1 MNSRKQEIT
10 NSYFKLMN
18 EHLNDI
24 KHNRIDKVLRLK
36 DIADKLHIHPRHLS
50 NTVKSV
56 TGKSPCYFFENKLI
70 EITKLL
76 LEDNEYSITKI
87 AQKLD
92 YDPSNFTKFFKN
104 YTGQTP
110 TQYRKSLH
118 GKN

>member
-1 MNSRKQEIT
+1 
-10 NSYFKLMN
+10 MN

-24 KHNRIDKVLRLK
+24 KHDRINKVLRLK
-36 DIADKLHIHPRHLS
+36 DIAGKLHIHPRHLS

-56 TGKSPCYFFENKLI
+56 TGKSPCYFFERKLI
-70 EITKLL
+70 GITKLL
-76 LEDNEYSITKI
+76 LEENKYSITKV

-110 TQYRKSLH
+110 TQYKKKITSQ
-118 GKN
+118 